1 MRTAL
6 ILGVTGQTGA
16 YLSHRLVNRNIQ
28 VVGTSRNY
36 SEANLWRLQR
46 LGVEKKIEHVSLSL
60 HDTAAIRKTLAKYR
74 PDEIYYLAGPS
85 SVAASFR
92 EPMVSM
98 DQIVQPVV
106 SFLEV
111 LKDTESSAHFF
122 NAASTDCFGNQPGV
136 VLDETSALQP
146 LSPYAVAK
154 SAAFWTVKN
163 YRDSFGVRASNGIL
177 TNHESPLRGPDFVTQ
192 KIVSGLLDIVEG
204 KKRSLALG
212 STSIARDW
220 LWAGDVADAALA
232 VSAARE
238 PGDFVIASGK
248 SATLQEFVDLACHKL
263 SLDPEEVVKHDKS
276 LFRPSDIES
285 ITLTPK
291 KAKSELGWRAQYSL
305 EDIVEALVEGNISP
319 KPRTAPE
326 ARSRWP

>member
-1 MRTAL
+1 MTTAL
-6 ILGVTGQTGA
+6 ICGVSGQTGA
-16 YLSHRLVNRNIQ
+16 YLAHTLLQKGHR
-28 VVGTSRNY
+28 VVGTSRDH
-36 SEANLWRLQR
+36 SEVNLWRLKR
-46 LGVEKKIEHVSLSL
+46 LGIDGDTENVSLSL
-60 HDTAAIRKTLAKYR
+60 HDTVAIRKILAQYQ

-92 EPMVSM
+92 EPLVSM
-98 DQIVQPVV
+98 DKIFQPVV

-154 SAAFWTVKN
+154 SAALWSVKN

-192 KIVSGLLDIVEG
+192 KIITGLLDIAEG
-204 KKRSLALG
+204 KKRTLSLG

-220 LWAGDVADAALA
+220 LWAGDVANA
-232 VSAARE
+232 VSAITSASQ
-238 PGDFVIASGK
+238 PGDYVVASGH
-248 SATLQEFVDLACHKL
+248 SSTLREFVSLACDKL
-263 SLDPEEVVKHDKS
+263 ALNLEEVTTQDQS

-285 ITLTPK
+285 ILLNPQRAEK
-291 KAKSELGWRAQYSL
+291 ELGWKAHYDLDS
-305 EDIVEALVEGNISP
+305 IVDALLSGNVGPTLDST
-319 KPRTAPE
+319 TAH
-326 ARSRWP
+326 

>member
-1 MRTAL
+1 MTTAL
-6 ILGVTGQTGA
+6 ICGVSGQTGA
-16 YLSHRLVNRNIQ
+16 YLAHTLLQKGHR
-28 VVGTSRNY
+28 VVGTSRDH
-36 SEANLWRLQR
+36 SEVNLWRLKR
-46 LGVEKKIEHVSLSL
+46 LGIDGDTEYVSLSL
-60 HDTAAIRKTLAKYR
+60 HDTVAIQKILAQYQ

-92 EPMVSM
+92 EPLVSM
-98 DQIVQPVV
+98 DQIFQPVV

-154 SAAFWTVKN
+154 SAALWSVKN

-192 KIVSGLLDIVEG
+192 KIITGLLDIAEG
-204 KKRSLALG
+204 KKRTLSLG

-220 LWAGDVADAALA
+220 LWAGDVANA
-232 VSAARE
+232 VSAITSASQ
-238 PGDFVIASGK
+238 PGDYVVASGH
-248 SATLQEFVDLACHKL
+248 SSTLREFVSLACDKL
-263 SLDPEEVVKHDKS
+263 ALNLEEVTTQDQS

-285 ITLTPK
+285 ILLNPQRAEK
-291 KAKSELGWRAQYSL
+291 ELGWKAHYDLDS
-305 EDIVEALVEGNISP
+305 IVDALLSGNVGPTLPST
-319 KPRTAPE
+319 TA
-326 ARSRWP
+326 S

>member
-1 MRTAL
+1 MTTAL
-6 ILGVTGQTGA
+6 ICGVSGQTGA
-16 YLSHRLVNRNIQ
+16 YLAHTLLQKGYR
-28 VVGTSRNY
+28 VVGTSRDH
-36 SEANLWRLQR
+36 SEANLWRLER
-46 LGVEKKIEHVSLSL
+46 LAIDSDIENISLSL
-60 HDTAAIRKTLAKYR
+60 HDIVAIQKILAKYQ

-98 DQIVQPVV
+98 DQIFQPVV

-136 VLDETSALQP
+136 ILDENSALQP

-154 SAAFWTVKN
+154 SAALWSVKN

-192 KIVSGLLDIVEG
+192 KIITGLLHIAEG
-204 KKRSLALG
+204 KKRTLALG
-212 STSIARDW
+212 STAIARDW
-220 LWAGDVADAALA
+220 LWAGDVAQA
-232 VSAARE
+232 VSAIASASH
-238 PGDFVIASGK
+238 PGDYVVASGH
-248 SATLQEFVDLACHKL
+248 SSTLHEFVSLACDKL
-263 SLDPEEVVKHDKS
+263 GLNLEEVITHDQS

-285 ITLTPK
+285 IVLNPR
-291 KAKSELGWRAQYSL
+291 KAEEELGWKAHYGL
-305 EDIVEALVEGNISP
+305 ESIIEALLSGDVGPTLHST
-319 KPRTAPE
+319 TAD
-326 ARSRWP
+326 

>member
-16 YLSHRLVNRNIQ
+16 YLSRKLVNRNLRVI
-28 VVGTSRNY
+28 GTSRDF
-36 SEANLWRLQR
+36 SEANLMRLQR
-46 LGVEKKIEHVSLSL
+46 LGVENKIEHVSLSL
-60 HDTAAIRKTLAKYR
+60 HDTAAIRTTLAKYQ

-98 DQIVQPVV
+98 DQIFQPVA

-111 LKDTESSAHFF
+111 LKDTDSSAHFF

-154 SAAFWTVKN
+154 SAAYWTVRN
-163 YRDSFGVRASNGIL
+163 YRESFGVRASNGIL

-192 KIVSGLLDIVEG
+192 KIITGLLDIAAG
-204 KKRSLALG
+204 RKSTLALG

-220 LWAGDVADAALA
+220 LWAGDVANAI
-232 VSAARE
+232 SAITSASH
-238 PGDFVIASGK
+238 PGDYVVASGH
-248 SATLQEFVDLACHKL
+248 SSTLREFMSLSCDKL
-263 SLDPEEVVKHDKS
+263 GLNLEEVITHDHS

-285 ITLTPK
+285 IMLNPRRVEE
-291 KAKSELGWRAQYSL
+291 ELGWKADYSL
-305 EDIVEALVEGNISP
+305 DSIVDALLSGDVGP
-319 KPRTAPE
+319 TLPRTT
-326 ARSRWP
+326 SR

>member
-16 YLSHRLVNRNIQ
+16 YLSHKLVSRNFQ

-46 LGVEKKIEHVSLSL
+46 LGVEKKIKHVSLSL
-60 HDTAAIRKTLAKYR
+60 HDTAAIRKTLAEYQ

-98 DQIVQPVV
+98 DQIFQPVV

-111 LKDTESSAHFF
+111 LKDTKSSAHFF

-136 VLDETSALQP
+136 VLDENSALQP

-154 SAAFWTVKN
+154 SAALWSVKN

-192 KIVSGLLDIVEG
+192 KIITGLLDIAEG
-204 KKRSLALG
+204 KKRTLTLG

-220 LWAGDVADAALA
+220 LWAGDVALA
-232 VSAARE
+232 ISAITSASQ
-238 PGDFVIASGK
+238 PGDYVVASGH
-248 SATLQEFVDLACHKL
+248 SSTLHEFVSLACDKL
-263 SLDPEEVVKHDKS
+263 GLNLEEVITHDQS

-285 ITLTPK
+285 IVLNPQR
-291 KAKSELGWRAQYSL
+291 AEAELGWKARYDLDS
-305 EDIVEALVEGNISP
+305 IVDALLSGDVGP
-319 KPRTAPE
+319 TLPVTPAH
-326 ARSRWP
+326 

>member
-1 MRTAL
+1 MTTAL
-6 ILGVTGQTGA
+6 ICGVSGQTGA
-16 YLSHRLVNRNIQ
+16 YLAHALLQKGHR
-28 VVGTSRNY
+28 VVGTSRDH
-36 SEANLWRLQR
+36 SEVNLWRLKR
-46 LGVEKKIEHVSLSL
+46 LGIDGDTENVSLSL
-60 HDTAAIRKTLAKYR
+60 HDTGAIRKILAHYQ

-92 EPMVSM
+92 EPLVSM
-98 DQIVQPVV
+98 DQIFQPVV

-154 SAAFWTVKN
+154 SATLWSVKN

-192 KIVSGLLDIVEG
+192 KIITGLLDIAEG
-204 KKRSLALG
+204 KKRTLSLG

-220 LWAGDVADAALA
+220 LWAGDVANA
-232 VSAARE
+232 VSAITSASQ
-238 PGDFVIASGK
+238 PGDYVVASGH
-248 SATLQEFVDLACHKL
+248 SSTLHEFVSLACDKL
-263 SLDPEEVVKHDKS
+263 ELNLEEVTAQDQS

-285 ITLTPK
+285 ILLNPQR
-291 KAKSELGWRAQYSL
+291 AEEELGWKARYGLDS
-305 EDIVEALVEGNISP
+305 IVDALLSGDLGPTLDSA
-319 KPRTAPE
+319 TA
-326 ARSRWP
+326 R

>member
-1 MRTAL
+1 MTTAL
-6 ILGVTGQTGA
+6 ICGVSGQTGA
-16 YLSHRLVNRNIQ
+16 YLAHTLLQKSYR
-28 VVGTSRNY
+28 VVGTSRDH
-36 SEANLWRLQR
+36 SEANRWRLKR
-46 LGVEKKIEHVSLSL
+46 LAIDNDVEKISLSL
-60 HDTAAIRKTLAKYR
+60 HDTVAIRKTLAAYQ

-98 DQIVQPVV
+98 DQIFQPVV

-122 NAASTDCFGNQPGV
+122 NAASTDCFGNQKDV
-136 VLDETSALQP
+136 ILDENSALQP

-192 KIVSGLLDIVEG
+192 KIITGLLDIAEG
-204 KKRSLALG
+204 KKRTLSLG

-220 LWAGDVADAALA
+220 LWAGDVANAI
-232 VSAARE
+232 SAITSATQ
-238 PGDFVIASGK
+238 PGDYVVASGH
-248 SATLQEFVDLACHKL
+248 SSTLHEFVSLACDKL
-263 SLDPEEVVKHDKS
+263 GLNLEEVVTQDQS

-285 ITLTPK
+285 IRLNPQR
-291 KAKSELGWRAQYSL
+291 AEEELGWNAQYGLDS
-305 EDIVEALVEGNISP
+305 IVDALLSGDVGP
-319 KPRTAPE
+319 TLDRTTAH
-326 ARSRWP
+326 

>member
-1 MRTAL
+1 MPTAL
-6 ILGVTGQTGA
+6 ICGVSGQTGA
-16 YLSHRLVNRNIQ
+16 YLAHTLLQKGFR
-28 VVGTSRNY
+28 VVGTSRDH
-36 SEANLWRLQR
+36 SEANLWRLKR
-46 LGVEKKIEHVSLSL
+46 LAIDSDIENVSLSL
-60 HDTAAIRKTLAKYR
+60 HDTVAIRKILATYQ

-98 DQIVQPVV
+98 DQIFQPVV

-111 LKDTESSAHFF
+111 LRDTGSSAHFF

-136 VLDETSALQP
+136 VLDENSALQP

-154 SAAFWTVKN
+154 SAALWSVKN

-192 KIVSGLLDIVEG
+192 KIITGLLNIAEG
-204 KKRSLALG
+204 KKRTLALG

-220 LWAGDVADAALA
+220 LWAGDVAQA
-232 VSAARE
+232 VSAIASASH
-238 PGDFVIASGK
+238 PGDYVVASGH
-248 SATLQEFVDLACHKL
+248 SSTLHEFVSLACDKL
-263 SLDPEEVVKHDKS
+263 RLNLEEVITHDQS

-285 ITLTPK
+285 IVLNPQR
-291 KAKSELGWRAQYSL
+291 AEEVLGWKAHYGLDS
-305 EDIVEALVEGNISP
+305 IVDALLSGEVGPTLHST
-319 KPRTAPE
+319 TAH
-326 ARSRWP
+326 